1 MSNSL
6 VEAYLKN
13 RDPAT
18 VAPGFLAYLAN
29 LECVSRVAP
38 EVARSIVQELI
49 DQRRNIKMIASENFS
64 SLATQCAMAN
74 LLTDK
79 YAEGIPHHRFYAGCD
94 NVDSIEDLANS
105 RARELFAAAHAY
117 AQPHSGADANL
128 VAFWAVLRAR
138 VELPEMMKAAGA
150 ASEDALVPASWYKLT
165 QDQWRDVRR
174 TLGNQRLLGMEL
186 ASGGHLTH
194 GYRLNASG
202 KMFEAHGYTV
212 DRTSF
217 LLDYDAIER
226 QALEVKPLI
235 LLAGYSAYS
244 RNINYARMRA
254 IADRVGAVLMVDM
267 AHFAGLVAGKV
278 LQGELNPIPYAHI
291 VTTTTHKT
299 LRGPRGGLVL
309 CDLDLKDHV
318 DRGCPLVLGGPL
330 PHVMAAKAVAFTEA
344 LEPEFSAYAHRI
356 VDNARALSEAFVR
369 LGLNVLTGGT
379 DNHLLVIDVAS
390 THGITGRQAE
400 DAVRRCG
407 ITLNRNPVPFDAN
420 GPWYTSG
427 LRFGAAA
434 VTTLGMSKPE
444 MDEIAAVVALV
455 LANVKPAT
463 AKSGAP
469 DKTKYSLDETVRSQA
484 QARVNN
490 LLDSFP
496 VYPEI
501 DLPFLQDRLG
511 RPST

>member
-1 MSNSL
+1 MPNSL
-6 VEAYLKN
+6 VESYLKSK
-13 RDPAT
+13 DPST

-38 EVARSIVQELI
+38 EVARSIVQELV
-49 DQRRNIKMIASENFS
+49 DQRHNIKMIASENFS

-105 RARELFAAAHAY
+105 RARELFGAAHAY

-138 VELPEMMKAAGA
+138 VELPEMAKALGVQ
-150 ASEDALVPASWYKLT
+150 SEDALVPASWYNLT
-165 QDQWRDVRR
+165 PEQWRVVRQA
-174 TLGNQRLLGMEL
+174 LGNQRLLGMEL

-212 DRTSF
+212 DRTTF

-226 QALEVKPLI
+226 QAMDVKPLI
-235 LLAGYSAYS
+235 LLAGFSAYS

-254 IADRVGAVLMVDM
+254 IADRAGAVLMVDM

-278 LQGELNPIPYAHI
+278 LEGEFNPIPYAHI

-309 CDLDLKDHV
+309 CV
-318 DRGCPLVLGGPL
+318 V
-330 PHVMAAKAVAFTEA
+330 
-344 LEPEFSAYAHRI
+344 
-356 VDNARALSEAFVR
+356 
-369 LGLNVLTGGT
+369 
-379 DNHLLVIDVAS
+379 
-390 THGITGRQAE
+390 
-400 DAVRRCG
+400 
-407 ITLNRNPVPFDAN
+407 
-420 GPWYTSG
+420 
-427 LRFGAAA
+427 
-434 VTTLGMSKPE
+434 
-444 MDEIAAVVALV
+444 VVATC
-455 LANVKPAT
+455 A
-463 AKSGAP
+463 
-469 DKTKYSLDETVRSQA
+469 
-484 QARVNN
+484 
-490 LLDSFP
+490 
-496 VYPEI
+496 
-501 DLPFLQDRLG
+501 
-511 RPST
+511 